1 MLKSVLGPLG
11 EKYKGYGAIEKHYLL
26 VGSALIHPLAKYI
39 DDEWTAEVE
48 KAWVVTHGAVVD
60 MMLKGIE
67 NSQARI
73 IALEGLCDEEVYQE
87 EINHARDKLNKI
99 EMNGVNISRANLNK
113 AQLVNAELFYTNL
126 NNINLSEVD

>member
-11 EKYKGYGAIEKHYLL
+11 EKYKGYGAI
-26 VGSALIHPLAKYI
+26 
-39 DDEWTAEVE
+39 
-48 KAWVVTHGAVVD
+48 VD
-60 MMLKGIE
+60 MMPKGIE

-87 EINHARDKLNKI
+87 EINHARAKLNKI

-113 AQLVNAELFYTNL
+113 GQLVNAELFYTNL